1 MSTSSARRR
10 LAALFIVVVGFV
22 ASGKFIRHS
31 ALGPQP
37 TASAVVAQ
45 DARDNLEVE
54 LITLRPEGFEPTQ
67 LTRPKGPFVLLVDDR
82 TGKDGSS
89 LRLQRLKGEA
99 LRELNTNRKKSEWH
113 DLINLPPGD
122 YLLSDADN
130 PERRC
135 QITLLP

>member
-1 MSTSSARRR
+1 M
-10 LAALFIVVVGFV
+10 VVGFV
-22 ASGKFIRHS
+22 AYGKFIRHS
-31 ALGPQP
+31 APGLQP
-37 TASAVVAQ
+37 TASAVVTE

-54 LITLRPEGFEPTQ
+54 LITLRPEGFEPSQ
-67 LTRPKGPFVLLVDDR
+67 LTRAKGPFVLLVEDR

-89 LRLQRLKGEA
+89 LRLQRLKGED
-99 LRELNTNRKKSEWH
+99 LRALNTNRRKSEWH

-122 YLLSDADN
+122 YLLSDAEN